1 MADDATI
8 QRVLI
13 QLPEVAGDLGFTNV
27 VIGTLLDANTSETKV
42 ILAGWKAVAAKA
54 ATMGDVSE
62 SSSSR
67 TNPLFD
73 RAAQMIAIWQ
83 KRSDDEDISAGTN
96 VRQRGASH
104 TAVRV

>member
-1 MADDATI
+1 MADDVAI
-8 QRVLI
+8 QRVLL
-13 QLPEVAGDLGFTNV
+13 QLPEVASDLGFDTSI
-27 VIGTLLDANTSETKV
+27 IGSLLDGNTTETKV
-42 ILAGWKAVAAKA
+42 ILAGWRAVAAKA

-73 RAAQMIAIWQ
+73 RAQLMIPIWQ
-83 KRSDDEDISAGTN
+83 ARADQEDLASGTN